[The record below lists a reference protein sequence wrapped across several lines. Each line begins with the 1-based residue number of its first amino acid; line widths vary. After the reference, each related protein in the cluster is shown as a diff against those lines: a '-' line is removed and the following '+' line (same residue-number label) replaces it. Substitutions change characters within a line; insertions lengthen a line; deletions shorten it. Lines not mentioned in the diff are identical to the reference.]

1 MRSFTADGVA
11 STIQVRVF
19 DSPSAVFTDGMG
31 TVRMDRVMTTSTRAQ
46 AATFSTPPKN
56 LSTPFT
62 GVTSVTLRMLLPAM
76 TPSHCPITRHSKRSP
91 IAVGSIHC
99 GLTAATAS
107 GTSHAAAHTPSA
119 NPKNVPSV
127 VKNPLRK
134 PIRKYST
141 RMMGI
146 IMSRGLR
153 LANTSVP
160 LLEYKEIMNDG
171 VENAALMY

>member
-1 MRSFTADGVA
+1 
-11 STIQVRVF
+11 
-19 DSPSAVFTDGMG
+19 
-31 TVRMDRVMTTSTRAQ
+31 
-46 AATFSTPPKN
+46 
-56 LSTPFT
+56 
-62 GVTSVTLRMLLPAM
+62 
-76 TPSHCPITRHSKRSP
+76 
-91 IAVGSIHC
+91 
-99 GLTAATAS
+99 
-107 GTSHAAAHTPSA
+107 
-119 NPKNVPSV
+119 V

-160 LLEYKEIMNDG
+160 LLKYKEIMNDG